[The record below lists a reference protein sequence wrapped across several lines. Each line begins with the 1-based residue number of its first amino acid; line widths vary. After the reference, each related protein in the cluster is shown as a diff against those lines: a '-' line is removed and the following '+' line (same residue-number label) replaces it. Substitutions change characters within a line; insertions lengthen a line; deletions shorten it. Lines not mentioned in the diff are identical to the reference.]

1 MIVVC
6 LEPVCD
12 TEQGTLMPD
21 LRVLIVAD
29 DPLVRTGLALLLA
42 PQPGS
47 TVVGQTAG
55 DADVLAGLRL
65 YHPDIVVWD
74 FGWQSTLS
82 APPARPEQGES
93 ETALE
98 HLVDLREAGQAV
110 LVLLADPTDA
120 VAVWTAGV
128 RGLLLRDVDVATL
141 AIALPAVAQGLVV
154 LDPALA
160 LALLPL
166 RQPQS
171 PSAVDALT
179 PRECEVLRL
188 LAEGLPNKTIA
199 DRLHISEPTVKFPVN
214 AILSKLGAQSRTE
227 AVVRATRL
235 GLLLL

>member
-1 MIVVC
+1 
-6 LEPVCD
+6 
-12 TEQGTLMPD
+12 MPD

-42 PQPGS
+42 HQPGG
-47 TVVGQTAG
+47 TVVGQIAG
-55 DADVLAGLRL
+55 NADVLAGLRL
-65 YHPDIVVWD
+65 YHPDVVVWD
-74 FGWQSTLS
+74 CGWQSSLS
-82 APPARPEQGES
+82 ASPTRPEQGGAEI
-93 ETALE
+93 ALG

-110 LVLLADPTDA
+110 LVLLADTADA
-120 VAVWTAGV
+120 VSVWTAGV

-141 AIALPAVAQGLVV
+141 ATALPAVAQGLVV

-166 RQPQS
+166 RQPH
-171 PSAVDALT
+171 PTAPVDGLT
-179 PRECEVLRL
+179 PRELEVLRL

-199 DRLHISEPTVKFPVN
+199 DRLHISEHTVKFHVN